1 MICKDIEGKL
11 AAYQEEALSPEE
23 KSLVEAHLGICAK
36 CSSLLADL
44 KKTVDL
50 LKDLPEVEPPPWF
63 TQKIMAQVREESEQK
78 GGLLRKLFYPFHIKI
93 PIEAFATLLVVVIGV
108 HIFRA
113 TAPEIR
119 TVVQTPQAEIQ
130 QTEPPE
136 ASLREPMKAAKDT
149 LGTKDR
155 ADFLGTPAREKAFT
169 SLPSAGKIAPTE
181 HEQGPAAPAPSV
193 PGMAMEKK
201 QEGIREAPRLQ
212 QESASTPAPMAM
224 EKEAFSAAGAAQ
236 KDRGES
242 KKLGAAQ
249 PSKSA
254 LAVKRAVMTLSV
266 QVTDVQA
273 AIQEIERILKR
284 LVAQSV
290 SREFRDGNVYI
301 AAQLQ
306 TERTVELLQQLS
318 TVGIVQQKDI
328 SKESKDDN
336 TLFRI
341 EVTRNN

>member
-23 KSLVEAHLGICAK
+23 KSLVEAHLGTCAQ

-93 PIEAFATLLVVVIGV
+93 PLEAFATLLVVVIGV

-119 TVVQTPQAEIQ
+119 TVVQAPQAEIQ
-130 QTEPPE
+130 QTAPPE
-136 ASLREPMKAAKDT
+136 APLKEPT
-149 LGTKDR
+149 RTTKDALETKGR
-155 ADFLGTPAREKAFT
+155 ADFLAPPAREKAFT
-169 SLPSAGKIAPTE
+169 SLPPAGKIAPTE
-181 HEQGPAAPAPSV
+181 HEQGPAAAPSAT
-193 PGMAMEKK
+193 GMAMEKK

-212 QESASTPAPMAM
+212 QESASPPASLAK

-236 KDRGES
+236 KDKGES

-254 LAVKRAVMTLSV
+254 LAVKRAITTLSV

-273 AIQEIERILKR
+273 AIQEIERILTR
-284 LVAQSV
+284 LGAQSV
-290 SREFRDGNVYI
+290 SRESRDGNVYI

-328 SKESKDDN
+328 SKESKEDN